1 MARLPRPENPL
12 LSALSRSDGKA
23 GVWRW
28 IAAGVGGLAAG
39 AAGAHLLHTRG
50 NKLVRNLGVEPG
62 TRPYEPDE
70 PDPAP
75 HDYEA
80 KEPGRG
86 RLAAHPAHIPRKGWT
101 DIVWRAGP
109 NRETAAAPRRR

>member
-1 MARLPRPENPL
+1 MARLPGPENPL
-12 LSALSRSDGKA
+12 LSVLSRPGGKA

-28 IAAGVGGLAAG
+28 IAAGLGGLAAG

-70 PDPAP
+70 PDPGP

-80 KEPGRG
+80 KEPARHRMSVQPFLGIWTG
-86 RLAAHPAHIPRKGWT
+86 WAA
-101 DIVWRAGP
+101 
-109 NRETAAAPRRR
+109 